1 MSFVSAVHTVTGC
14 SCGIYIYI
22 YICTYIY
29 ISLQEMY
36 ENLRMQIPY
45 MSVDENCPPRAFFFS
60 SSSIIYIKWKKSGKP
75 PKGKK
80 KCKLMETVASIAMPL
95 FFSLHESD

>member
-1 MSFVSAVHTVTGC
+1 
-14 SCGIYIYI
+14 
-22 YICTYIY
+22 
-29 ISLQEMY
+29 MY

-80 KCKLMETVASIAMPL
+80 KMQVNGNRRVDCDAS
-95 FFSLHESD
+95 FFLTS